1 MIKTLKV
8 IIATSARS
16 IGIVISFK
24 MRLFN
29 VLEIMICSYQT
40 NIIADMGVARGK
52 SGWGSFPKGRR
63 PRAGCGAWPHVA
75 AQAKI
80 FWVLDG
86 GRIPRI

>member
-40 NIIADMGVARGK
+40 NIIAE
-52 SGWGSFPKGRR
+52 
-63 PRAGCGAWPHVA
+63 
-75 AQAKI
+75 I
-80 FWVLDG
+80 
-86 GRIPRI
+86 